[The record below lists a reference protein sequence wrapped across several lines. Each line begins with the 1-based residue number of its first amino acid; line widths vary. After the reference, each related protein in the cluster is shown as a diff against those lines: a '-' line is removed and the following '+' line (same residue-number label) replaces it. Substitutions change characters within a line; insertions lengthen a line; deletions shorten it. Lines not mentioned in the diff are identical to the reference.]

1 MKNEKKINPSK
12 LIVKQEEAM
21 YPNTY
26 YIKKK

>member
-1 MKNEKKINPSK
+1 MKNEKKFDSSK
-12 LIVKQEEAM
+12 LIVKKEEAM